1 MSASG
6 AVKMSSNTFQRIA
19 SALVLLALVLICI
32 YLGKKATLGFILFF
46 GAIAVDEIFCN
57 FFKRER
63 VSVNYLLAQALFIVP
78 YVYFNFLDFTPD
90 MHLAIVNVALVINFL
105 LLIYLF
111 YLPIESKIVEY
122 FAQKLP
128 FVSGLFILLP
138 MIGLTYSLH
147 FEKWRSLLGVL
158 MVVNFGMDTGAWFF
172 GKNFGKHKL
181 WEKVSPKK
189 TVEGLIGGMLTSGLL
204 GILTWIALFKSS
216 QFLLFI
222 LFCLLGVLS
231 QLGDLIQSKI
241 KRQFKIK
248 DSSALIPGHGGVY
261 DRIDSLL
268 YSAPFFAA
276 VIKFYY

>member
-1 MSASG
+1 
-6 AVKMSSNTFQRIA
+6 MSSNTVQRIV
-19 SALVLLALVLICI
+19 SAVVLLAAVATCI
-32 YLGKKATLGFILFF
+32 YFGKRATMGFVLFF
-46 GAIAVDEIFCN
+46 GVLAVDEIFCN
-57 FFKRER
+57 FFKKKRL
-63 VSVNYLLAQALFIVP
+63 SLNYLLSQVLFIVP

-90 MHLAIVNVALVINFL
+90 MHFAVVNLGLFLNIALLF
-105 LLIYLF
+105 YLF
-111 YLPIESKIVEY
+111 YLPIKSKAVEE
-122 FAQKLP
+122 FSSKMP
-128 FVSGLFILLP
+128 FLAGPFLLLP
-138 MIGLTYSLH
+138 MIALTNTLH
-147 FEKWRSLLGVL
+147 YEKWRLLLAVL

-204 GILTWIALFKSS
+204 GILTWTFIFGKPQL
-216 QFLLFI
+216 LLFG

-248 DSSALIPGHGGVY
+248 DSSSLIPGHGGVY

-268 YSAPFFAA
+268 YSAPFFA
-276 VIKFYY
+276 VVLKYYY

>member
-1 MSASG
+1 
-6 AVKMSSNTFQRIA
+6 MSSNTFQRIA
-19 SALVLLALVLICI
+19 SALVLLTLVLVCL
-32 YLGKKATLGFILFF
+32 YFGKQSTLAFIMFF
-46 GAIAVDEIFCN
+46 GAVAVDEIFCN
-57 FFKRER
+57 FFKKKRA
-63 VSVNYLLAQALFIVP
+63 SVNYLLAQALFLIP
-78 YVYFNFLDFTPD
+78 YTYFNFLDFSVG
-90 MHLAIVNVALVINFL
+90 MHLALVNVALVINLL

-111 YLPIESKIVEY
+111 YLPIESKLVEY
-122 FAQKLP
+122 VANKVP
-128 FVSGLFILLP
+128 FLSGAFIFLP

-147 FEKWRSLLGVL
+147 FDKWRSLLGVL

-189 TVEGLIGGMLTSGLL
+189 TIEGLFGGMLTAGLL
-204 GILTWIALFKSS
+204 GILAWLSFFKDS

-222 LFCLLGVLS
+222 MFCLLGVLS

-276 VIKFYY
+276 VIKFYYQ

>member
-1 MSASG
+1 
-6 AVKMSSNTFQRIA
+6 MSSNTFQRIA
-19 SALVLLALVLICI
+19 SALVLLALVMVCLYI
-32 YLGKKATLGFILFF
+32 GKKATLGFVLFF
-46 GAIAVDEIFCN
+46 GIIAVDEIFCN
-57 FFKRER
+57 FFQRPR
-63 VSVNYLLAQALFIVP
+63 FGLYYFLAQTLFILP
-78 YVYFNFLDFTPD
+78 YVYFNFLDFSSG
-90 MHLAIVNVALVINFL
+90 MHLAVVNVALVVNFL

-111 YLPIESKIVEY
+111 YLPIESKLVEY
-122 FAQKLP
+122 ISEQMP
-128 FVSGLFILLP
+128 FLAGPFLLLP
-138 MIGLTYSLH
+138 MVGLTYSLH
-147 FEKWRSLLGVL
+147 FDRWRALLGVL

-189 TVEGLIGGMLTSGLL
+189 TVEGLIGGMLTAGLL
-204 GILTWIALFKSS
+204 GISAWVIFFKES

-222 LFCLLGVLS
+222 MFCLLGVLS

-276 VIKFYY
+276 VIKFYYH

>member
-1 MSASG
+1 
-6 AVKMSSNTFQRIA
+6 MSSNTFQRIA
-19 SALVLLALVLICI
+19 SALVLLIAVLTCL
-32 YLGKKATLGFILFF
+32 YFGKKATLGFIMVF
-46 GAIAVDEIFCN
+46 GVIAVDEIFCN
-57 FFKRER
+57 FFKKER
-63 VSVNYLLAQALFIVP
+63 AALYYLLAQALFIAP
-78 YVYFNFLDFTPD
+78 YVYFNFLDFSVG
-90 MHLAIVNVALVINFL
+90 MHLAVVNVALVMNFL

-122 FAQKLP
+122 VATKAP
-128 FVSGLFILLP
+128 FIAGLFILLP
-138 MIGLTYSLH
+138 IVGLTYSLH
-147 FEKWRSLLGVL
+147 FDRWRSLLGVL

-189 TVEGLIGGMLTSGLL
+189 TIEGLIGGMFTSGLL
-204 GILTWIALFKSS
+204 GILAWLAFFQSS

-222 LFCLLGVLS
+222 MFCLLGILS

-276 VIKFYY
+276 VIKFYYQ

>member
-1 MSASG
+1 
-6 AVKMSSNTFQRIA
+6 MSSNTIQRII
-19 SALVLLALVLICI
+19 SAVVLVLAVITCI
-32 YLGKKATLGFILFF
+32 YFGKKPTMGFVLFF
-46 GAIAVDEIFCN
+46 GVLAVDEIFCN
-57 FFKRER
+57 FFRKNRF
-63 VSVNYLLAQALFIVP
+63 SLYYFISQALFIGP

-90 MHLAIVNVALVINFL
+90 MHFAVVNVGIALNVL
-105 LLIYLF
+105 LLLYLF
-111 YLPIESKIVEY
+111 YLPIESKTLEDIS
-122 FAQKLP
+122 QKMP
-128 FVSGLFILLP
+128 FVAGPFLALP
-138 MIGLTYSLH
+138 MIALTNTLH
-147 FEKWRSLLGVL
+147 YDKWRLLLAVL

-189 TVEGLIGGMLTSGLL
+189 TVEGLVGGMFTSGFL
-204 GILTWIALFKSS
+204 GILAWMLIFEEAKL
-216 QFLLFI
+216 LLFG

-268 YSAPFFAA
+268 YSAPFFA
-276 VIKFYY
+276 VVLKYYYVR